1 MSRNQRKWV
10 GKLTIQPLDPDLV
23 LSRHMK
29 WVKDPQNRFSTLD
42 GAEPD
47 NLTCASAWQGQ
58 VPDNALA
65 REAFV
70 YRDKHTDLWIQAVP
84 WNIIADQNV
93 VKWNDMQRA
102 MGAVAVWYNGNAKPL
117 RRRKTYAERELTQVQ
132 SNEITHVDILH
143 QTGKFKLGDVDLVT
157 LVPNGRPRSI
167 DIDIMKLLSDKT
179 TVTKKRYNKLEPGQK
194 QRPATKPVRTPLGVF
209 PSVNAASEAHG
220 FSASKM
226 SVTINSDDGTN
237 YKFIS
242 QDEYLKLTED
252 VNKQDYKM

>member
-1 MSRNQRKWV
+1 MSRNRRKWV
-10 GKLTIQPLDPDLV
+10 GNLKTLPLDPDLV
-23 LSRHMK
+23 LSRLVQ
-29 WVKDPQNRFSTLD
+29 WTRDPQQRFSTLD
-42 GAEPD
+42 GPEPD

-58 VPDNALA
+58 VPDNALS

-84 WNIIADQNV
+84 WRVITQNDMP
-93 VKWNDMQRA
+93 KWCDMQRA
-102 MGAVAVWYNGNAKPL
+102 LGAEAVWYNYNSKPH

-143 QTGKFKLGDVDLVT
+143 QAGKFKLGDVDLVT

-167 DIDIMKLLSDKT
+167 DIDIMKLLSEQT

-226 SVTINSDDGTN
+226 SVIINRDDGTN
-237 YKFIS
+237 YKFIPR
-242 QDEYLKLTED
+242 DEYLKLTAD
-252 VNKQDYKM
+252 SK